1 MYYSVYKLKMFCIS
15 SAQNAKSTISYTQ
28 YMYMTLL
35 YVTNKLIKHAC
46 MYCTELFIHRFILWI
61 MWTVFFQY
69 LWRISF
75 NLQID
80 WR

>member
-28 YMYMTLL
+28 YMTLL

-46 MYCTELFIHRFILWI
+46 MYCTELSIHRFIL
-61 MWTVFFQY
+61 
-69 LWRISF
+69 
-75 NLQID
+75 
-80 WR
+80 